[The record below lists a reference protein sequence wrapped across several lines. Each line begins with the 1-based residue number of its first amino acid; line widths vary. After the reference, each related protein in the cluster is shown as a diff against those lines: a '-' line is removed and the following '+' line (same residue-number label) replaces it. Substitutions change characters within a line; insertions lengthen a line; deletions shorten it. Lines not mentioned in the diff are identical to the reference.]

1 MPRALS
7 RTIEEA
13 VTRAVERAYP
23 VAGSPRVR
31 TTPAEPWPTILV
43 VDDDPFLRALLGDWV
58 EDAGFRAVRLP
69 SGEACLAALP
79 RERPAAVLLDL
90 HMPGLTGAETLD
102 FIRTADPGVPVIAV
116 TAESDPVAAVD
127 LVDRGADDFLQ
138 KPVDRG
144 RLVRALLAHARAPR
158 AVVAA

>member
-1 MPRALS
+1 MPRAQA

-13 VTRAVERAYP
+13 VSRAIERAYP
-23 VAGSPRVR
+23 VDGCRHLR
-31 TTPAEPWPTILV
+31 TIPAESWPTVFV

-58 EDAGFRAVRLP
+58 EDAGFRAVRLG
-69 SGEACLAALP
+69 SGEACLAALS

-90 HMPGLTGAETLD
+90 HMPGLSGAETLD
-102 FIRTADPGVPVIAV
+102 FIRTADPALPVVAV

-127 LVDRGADDFLQ
+127 LVDRGADDFLK

-144 RLVRALLAHARAPR
+144 RLVRALLAHARTARTP
-158 AVVAA
+158 VAA